1 MTALHLPSTVPM
13 SVPARLRH
21 PLVAPQ
27 TGAIRRLLAL
37 CALLVAGWLPT
48 QAALAATV
56 NLATLTSSHSYTPSL
71 GEDLGRI
78 VAKTLPTSPL
88 SAELLGQAFV
98 RLNPQAFSSGARQR
112 TLGTVAL
119 KVPNHNQLLQMVL
132 AQHDSD
138 RPAAVTLAPA
148 PSALSKAALA
158 AAPRAV
164 EKRENWVRY
173 AGTSITAAL
182 NFDGSADYRKNWVHY
197 LGTAVQRVLGGSAQ
211 RGESQRWVQYPRL
224 VSAADAAAPAASDLA
239 VAATE
244 PSVDTRNWVRY
255 TAGRSYPTQQF
266 AQLFD

>member
-1 MTALHLPSTVPM
+1 MTALYLPFTVPAFA
-13 SVPARLRH
+13 PKRRRH
-21 PLVAPQ
+21 LWAAPW
-27 TGAIRRLLAL
+27 TGAVRGLLAL
-37 CALLVAGWLPT
+37 CALLGASWLPT
-48 QAALAATV
+48 QGALAATV

-98 RLNPQAFSSGARQR
+98 RLNPQAFSAGASRR

-132 AQHDSD
+132 AQHDSGL
-138 RPAAVTLAPA
+138 PAEVTLAPA

-182 NFDGSADYRKNWVHY
+182 NFDGSADYRKTWVHY
-197 LGTAVQRVLGGSAQ
+197 LGSAVQRVLGGGAQ

-224 VSAADAAAPAASDLA
+224 VSAADAAAPALSDLS

-244 PSVDTRNWVRY
+244 PSTDTRNWVRY

>member
-13 SVPARLRH
+13 SVPARQRH
-21 PLVAPQ
+21 PLAAPQ
-27 TGAIRRLLAL
+27 AGAIRRLLAL

-98 RLNPQAFSSGARQR
+98 RLNPQAFSAGARQR

-148 PSALSKAALA
+148 PAALSKAALA

>member
-21 PLVAPQ
+21 PLAAPQ
-27 TGAIRRLLAL
+27 AGAIRRLLAL

-56 NLATLTSSHSYTPSL
+56 NLSTLTSSHSYTPSL

-98 RLNPQAFSSGARQR
+98 RLNPQAFSAGARQR

-148 PSALSKAALA
+148 PAALSKAALA

>member
-1 MTALHLPSTVPM
+1 MTALHLPVTIPAFA
-13 SVPARLRH
+13 PARLRH
-21 PLVAPQ
+21 PLLARQP
-27 TGAIRRLLAL
+27 GALRRLLAL
-37 CALLVAGWLPT
+37 CALLGASWLPT

-56 NLATLTSSHSYTPSL
+56 NLSTLTSSHSYTPSL

-98 RLNPQAFSSGARQR
+98 RLNPQAFSAGVRQR
-112 TLGTVAL
+112 TLGTAAL

-132 AQHDSD
+132 AQHDSN
-138 RPAAVTLAPA
+138 RPAALALAPVPA
-148 PSALSKAALA
+148 ALSKAAVA

-182 NFDGSADYRKNWVHY
+182 NFDGSADYRKTWVHY

-224 VSAADAAAPAASDLA
+224 VSAADAAAPAASDLV

>member
-1 MTALHLPSTVPM
+1 MTALYPPFTVPAFAP
-13 SVPARLRH
+13 VRLYR
-21 PLVAPQ
+21 PLAAPWA
-27 TGAIRRLLAL
+27 GAVRRLLVL
-37 CALLVAGWLPT
+37 CALLGASWLPT
-48 QAALAATV
+48 QAAQAATV
-56 NLATLTSSHSYTPSL
+56 NLSTLTSSHSYTPSL

-98 RLNPQAFSSGARQR
+98 RLNPQAFSTGASQR
-112 TLGTVAL
+112 TLGTGTL
-119 KVPNHNQLLQMVL
+119 KVPNHNQLLQLVL

-148 PSALSKAALA
+148 PTGVSKASLA
-158 AAPRAV
+158 AAPRAA

-182 NFDGSADYRKNWVHY
+182 NFDGSADYRKTWVHY
-197 LGTAVQRVLGGSAQ
+197 LGAAVQRVLGSSAQ
-211 RGESQRWVQYPRL
+211 RGENQRWVQYPRL
-224 VSAADAAAPAASDLA
+224 VSATDVGTPTASEVVVSA
-239 VAATE
+239 NE
-244 PSVDTRNWVRY
+244 PSADTRNWVRY